1 MLSRFATRIRPCR
14 AVVLAALVVASGIHL
29 AGARAATSVST
40 FAGSVCSASSARSLA
55 LQPTGVV
62 ADGTG
67 GFYFA
72 VADAVH
78 SVVCHVDSNGA
89 TATAAGDGTPGYM
102 PAPYGDNV
110 PAGQAEVYN
119 PHGLAVFQGSL
130 FIADQANNRVR
141 KVSSSGTISTVAG
154 TGAAG
159 SAGDGGSAT
168 SAQLNAPTGM
178 AVDASGN
185 LFITERSGARVRRVT
200 PTGVITTVA
209 GTGLAGYSGDG
220 GRATQAQ
227 LNQPTGTAIDATGNL
242 YIADAA
248 NNRVR
253 KVSPWGIIT
262 TAIGTGSAGYSGDN
276 GLASLARVNHP
287 AGVTFDKSGN
297 LYLAD
302 SNNRVVR
309 RMSTN
314 GIITTVA
321 GNGTGGFSGDG
332 GPATSAQLS
341 WPLDV
346 TLDSSGGL
354 LIADNGFNNRIR
366 RVFQG
371 MISTVAGNGTAG
383 LSGDRGPAVR
393 AQLSEPIGV
402 AVDGTTTYI
411 ADTQSEVVRAVDGAG
426 TITTVIG
433 TDAGLNFPTGLAVD
447 GNHTLY
453 VADSWNNRVLSRRAD
468 GTVAVVAGSGVRGY
482 AGDGGQA
489 SAAQLNDPSGLAVDA
504 SLDLYVADSGN
515 NVVRVVD
522 QSGQIATTVGTGSAT
537 DATHPLGDGGPAT
550 AATLNNPTGVA
561 VAPRGLLIADRNN
574 QRIRLVSGGVISTA
588 AGTGAVGYSGE
599 NLPATSS
606 RLNYPAGVATD
617 AAGSLIISD
626 TGNCVIRRVDA
637 GTGSLSTIAG
647 WTPMGGT
654 RPICGYTGSDGNG
667 MLNDPTA
674 AALGDGGAIYVADS
688 LNNRVRKVVT

>member
-1 MLSRFATRIRPCR
+1 MAMLSRFATRIRPCR

-40 FAGSVCSASSARSLA
+40 FAGSVCSAS
-55 LQPTGVV
+55 
-62 ADGTG
+62 
-67 GFYFA
+67 
-72 VADAVH
+72 
-78 SVVCHVDSNGA
+78 
-89 TATAAGDGTPGYM
+89 
-102 PAPYGDNV
+102 
-110 PAGQAEVYN
+110 
-119 PHGLAVFQGSL
+119 
-130 FIADQANNRVR
+130 
-141 KVSSSGTISTVAG
+141 
-154 TGAAG
+154 AAG

-227 LNQPTGTAIDATGNL
+227 LHQPTGTAIDATGNL

-354 LIADNGFNNRIR
+354 RSADNGCNNRIR
-366 RVFQG
+366 RVCQG
-371 MISTVAGNGTAG
+371 MIATVAGSGTAG

-504 SLDLYVADSGN
+504 SLDLYIADSGN

-626 TGNCVIRRVDA
+626 TGNCV
-637 GTGSLSTIAG
+637 
-647 WTPMGGT
+647 
-654 RPICGYTGSDGNG
+654 
-667 MLNDPTA
+667 
-674 AALGDGGAIYVADS
+674 
-688 LNNRVRKVVT
+688 